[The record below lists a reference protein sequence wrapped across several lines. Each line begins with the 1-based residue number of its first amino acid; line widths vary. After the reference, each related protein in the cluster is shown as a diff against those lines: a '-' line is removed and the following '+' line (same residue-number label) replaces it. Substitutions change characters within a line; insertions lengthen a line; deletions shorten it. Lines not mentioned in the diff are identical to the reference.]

1 MHLDSALAHNTT
13 SNTDGNDKSILTSG
27 FGKTLER
34 IEGPKVDGALTA
46 YHPPGMNY
54 YIRPGGSISYIKP
67 EDEDLENNVVDR
79 VGDPLDAY
87 YDPKNCFNAG
97 HAMRMKKEGKT

>member
-1 MHLDSALAHNTT
+1 MHLDATLAENAATNNNGKDN
-13 SNTDGNDKSILTSG
+13 SVLTGG

-34 IEGPKVDGALTA
+34 IEGPKVDGTLKA

-67 EDEDLENNVVDR
+67 DDEDLENNVVDK
-79 VGDPLDAY
+79 VGNPNDAY

-97 HAMRMKKEGKT
+97 YAMRLKHGKE